1 MNIKEFFEACQTFD
15 WYYSFSDDG
24 RVWNTW
30 EKREKELQKEYMT
43 DPIKEKIFNDWQ
55 NYVFSGS
62 ESNGRGYIKPK
73 LENYYESN

>member
-1 MNIKEFFEACQTFD
+1 MKKYFEACEKFD
-15 WYYSFSDDG
+15 WYYSFSDDH
-24 RVWNTW
+24 RVWSSG
-30 EKREKELQKEYMT
+30 EKKEKELIAEYKN